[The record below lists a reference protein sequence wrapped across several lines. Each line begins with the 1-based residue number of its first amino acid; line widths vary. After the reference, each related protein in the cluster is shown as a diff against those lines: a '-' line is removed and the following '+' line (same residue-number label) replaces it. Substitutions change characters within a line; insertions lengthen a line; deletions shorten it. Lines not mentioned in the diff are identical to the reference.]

1 MAVMM
6 LSVKVCPR
14 PFLARTA
21 KMDREYF
28 EVNDCLK
35 FKINDSVR
43 AIDYPGLKTQEIFE
57 FYNIK
62 DKEGNYTTCNELY
75 NKKVIN
81 LTKGG

>member
-1 MAVMM
+1 MV
-6 LSVKVCPR
+6 LSVKAYPR
-14 PFLARTA
+14 PFLAKTA
-21 KMDREYF
+21 KMDCEYF

-35 FKINDSVR
+35 VKINDSVR

-62 DKEGNYTTCNELY
+62 DEEGNYTTCNELY
-75 NKKVIN
+75 NKKAKN